1 MRWSA
6 VNRRNGIIKRHRSL
20 LALSICLA
28 AVPLIVPAAAQAQ
41 SVARNVTY
49 NSPPTML
56 KPPGYLKVIEANTP
70 GRILFIAGQLGYD
83 ADGKQRPDFC
93 TQAALVFENVKAAV
107 ESTGGHM

>member
-1 MRWSA
+1 
-6 VNRRNGIIKRHRSL
+6 L

-28 AVPLIVPAAAQAQ
+28 AVPLIVPAQ
-41 SVARNVTY
+41 SLARNVSY
-49 NSPPTML
+49 NNPPTTP

-107 ESTGGHM
+107 ESTDGHM